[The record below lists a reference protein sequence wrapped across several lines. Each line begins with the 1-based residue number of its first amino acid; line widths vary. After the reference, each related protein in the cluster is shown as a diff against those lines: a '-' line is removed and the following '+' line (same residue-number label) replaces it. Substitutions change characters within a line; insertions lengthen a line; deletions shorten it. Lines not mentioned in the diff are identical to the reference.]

1 VVYRIFETEPFK
13 ADLRKLDPSIRARLQ
28 LKLRNQVYAALGQ
41 SPRFGPNIK
50 RLSGYE
56 PPTWRYRAG
65 QWRLFY
71 SIDDAESIV
80 FMLAAEPR
88 DRAYR

>member
-1 VVYRIFETEPFK
+1 MAYRIFETAPFK
-13 ADLRKLDPSIRARLQ
+13 RDLRKLDPSVGARLQ
-28 LKLRNQVYAALGQ
+28 MKLRNQVYPSLSR

-50 RLSGYE
+50 RLAGYE
-56 PPTWRYRAG
+56 PTTWRYRIG
-65 QWRLFY
+65 DWRLFY
-71 SIDDAESIV
+71 SIDDDESIV

>member
-13 ADLRKLDPSIRARLQ
+13 ADLRKLDPSVRARLE

-50 RLSGYE
+50 RLAGHE

-65 QWRLFY
+65 RWRLFY
-71 SIDDAESIV
+71 AIDDGGRIV
-80 FMLAAEPR
+80 FMLAAEAR

>member
-1 VVYRIFETEPFK
+1 VAYRIFETEPFK
-13 ADLRKLDPSIRARLQ
+13 GDLRKLDPSVRARLE

-56 PPTWRYRAG
+56 PPTWRYRFG
-65 QWRLFY
+65 DWRLFY
-71 SIDDAESIV
+71 SIDDAEGIV
-80 FMLAAEPR
+80 FMLAAETR

>member
-1 VVYRIFETEPFK
+1 VAYRLFETAPFR
-13 ADLRKLDPSIRARLQ
+13 ADLRRLDPSVRARLQ
-28 LKLRNQVYAALGQ
+28 LKLRNQVYPALSR

-56 PPTWRYRAG
+56 PPTWRHRIG
-65 QWRLFY
+65 DWRLFY
-71 SIDDAESIV
+71 SIDDAEGIV
-80 FMLAAEPR
+80 FMLAAQPR

>member
-1 VVYRIFETEPFK
+1 MVYRIFETEPFK
-13 ADLRKLDPSIRARLQ
+13 AALRKLDPSVRARLQ
-28 LKLRNQVYAALGQ
+28 LKLRNQVYAALSQ

-65 QWRLFY
+65 PWRLFY
-71 SIDDAESIV
+71 SIDDGARVV